1 MVLAILLHES
11 DALKVLDLQKKIE
24 ECSRGSLVSYFPLFI
39 NLSLPV
45 TKISQAKN
53 IFSGL
58 KILSPEV
65 DEKGIFLPVKI
76 SLKSKEAKK
85 SEESRAEI
93 DSCIRI
99 LARVTGSIGEC
110 VLAEE
115 SSVKGKTRALA
126 PGEVVAEKGKLAEEK
141 TRDLALGQVVS
152 EKGKLAAE
160 KPCRKNPFK
169 EDFPAFKDFSLS
181 LKRFQLAECA
191 QSGYRV
197 DFSDKIWIAL

>member
-53 IFSGL
+53 IFSGV
-58 KILSPEV
+58 KILSPKV

-76 SLKSKEAKK
+76 SLKPEESIK
-85 SEESRAEI
+85 SEENGAEI

-99 LARVTGSIGEC
+99 LARVPASIGVC
-110 VLAEE
+110 VPADE
-115 SSVKGKTRALA
+115 SSVKGKPLNLA
-126 PGEVVAEKGKLAEEK
+126 PGEVVSEKGKLAEEK
-141 TRDLALGQVVS
+141 TRNITPGEVIA
-152 EKGKLAAE
+152 ENGKLAAE

-169 EDFPAFKDFSLS
+169 EEFMAFKDFSLS